1 MTLRLAALLLMLPIV
16 ASAADSSSLLGAYG
30 SPYAIGIAGF
40 AIALSIIFVKLM
52 PNRPVQA
59 FILSCLAVYF
69 VAFLATGLRAG
80 FGGGGE
86 ALFWNLLG
94 AALFAPIWFPVCVIA
109 HIVLRRK
116 WLRNDDDQIGRR

>member
-16 ASAADSSSLLGAYG
+16 ASAADSPSLLGAYW

-40 AIALSIIFVKLM
+40 SIALSIIFVKLM

-59 FILSCLAVYF
+59 FILSCLAACF
-69 VAFLATGLRAG
+69 VAFLASGLRAG

-86 ALFWNLLG
+86 ALFWNGL
-94 AALFAPIWFPVCVIA
+94 AAVLFAPIWFPACVIA
-109 HIVLRRK
+109 HIVLRRNLK
-116 WLRNDDDQIGRR
+116 RRR